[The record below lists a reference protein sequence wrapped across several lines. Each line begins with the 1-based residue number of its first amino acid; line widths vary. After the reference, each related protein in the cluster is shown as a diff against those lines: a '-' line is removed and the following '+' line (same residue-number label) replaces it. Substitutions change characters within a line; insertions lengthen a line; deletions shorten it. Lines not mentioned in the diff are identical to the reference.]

1 MSSIDGPVNDGP
13 DPTPHRTPDRT
24 PDRVEAI
31 PEATVARL
39 PVYLRGLVELA
50 ESGVATV
57 SSVELAELAGVNA
70 ANVRKDLSFLHAH
83 GTRGV
88 GYQVDHLIGE
98 ISLAL
103 GGGEPSPVVIVGI
116 GNLGRALSR
125 YDGFVAGGFPVA
137 GLVDADPAVVGKR
150 IGGRVVRPVDQL
162 AEVVAESGC
171 TVGIIAT
178 PSASAQEAADQLT
191 AAGILSILNFAPA
204 VVHVPEHID
213 LRQVDLATELQILG
227 YHQHRRL
234 LERAA
239 ALATG

>member
-1 MSSIDGPVNDGP
+1 MSPSRTNGPTTDEL
-13 DPTPHRTPDRT
+13 
-24 PDRVEAI
+24 VENI

-50 ESGVATV
+50 DGGVATV

-70 ANVRKDLSFLHAH
+70 ANVRKDLSYLHAH

-88 GYQVDHLIGE
+88 GYEVDHLIGE
-98 ISLAL
+98 IGFVL

-137 GLVDADPAVVGKR
+137 GLVDADPVVVGKR
-150 IGGRVVRPVDQL
+150 IGGRTVRPVEDL
-162 AEVVAESGC
+162 PAVVAESSC

-178 PSASAQEAADQLT
+178 PASAAQEAADHLV
-191 AAGILSILNFAPA
+191 AAGIPSILNFAPS
-204 VVHVPEHID
+204 VVQVPDQVD

-227 YHQHRRL
+227 YHQHRRVVGGASI
-234 LERAA
+234 RAV
-239 ALATG
+239 G

>member
-1 MSSIDGPVNDGP
+1 MSSI
-13 DPTPHRTPDRT
+13 RSDRSSA
-24 PDRVEAI
+24 DDLVEDI

-50 ESGVATV
+50 DTGVATV
-57 SSVELAELAGVNA
+57 SSVELAELAGINA
-70 ANVRKDLSFLHAH
+70 ANVRKDLSYLHAH

-98 ISLAL
+98 ISLVL
-103 GGGEPSPVVIVGI
+103 GDGLPSPVVIVGI

-137 GLVDADPAVVGKR
+137 GLVDADPAVVGRR
-150 IGGRVVRPVDQL
+150 IGGRIVRPVGDL
-162 AEVVAESGC
+162 PAVVAESGC

-178 PSASAQEAADQLT
+178 PASAAQQAADHLV
-191 AAGILSILNFAPA
+191 AAGISSILNFAPS
-204 VVHVPEHID
+204 VVQVPGHVD

-227 YHQHRRL
+227 YHQHRRVAGGGPG
-234 LERAA
+234 RVA
-239 ALATG
+239 G

>member
-1 MSSIDGPVNDGP
+1 MSSI
-13 DPTPHRTPDRT
+13 RSDRSSA
-24 PDRVEAI
+24 DDLVEDI

-50 ESGVATV
+50 DTGVATV

-70 ANVRKDLSFLHAH
+70 ANVRKDLSYLHAH

-98 ISLAL
+98 ISLVL
-103 GGGEPSPVVIVGI
+103 GDGLPSPVVIVGI

-137 GLVDADPAVVGKR
+137 GLVDADPAVVGRR
-150 IGGRVVRPVDQL
+150 IGGRIVRPVGDL
-162 AEVVAESGC
+162 PAVVAESGC

-178 PSASAQEAADQLT
+178 PASAAQQAADHLV
-191 AAGILSILNFAPA
+191 AAGISSILNFAPS
-204 VVHVPEHID
+204 VVQVPGHVD

-227 YHQHRRL
+227 YHQHRRVAGGGPG
-234 LERAA
+234 RVA
-239 ALATG
+239 G